1 MGLFWKRVGP
11 AASLASVAAGI
22 VTAVVWVAIGMNN
35 TLNVVYPTIIVSYIV
50 GIIVTLMSKPVPA
63 PAKQ

>member
-1 MGLFWKRVGP
+1 
-11 AASLASVAAGI
+11 
-22 VTAVVWVAIGMNN
+22 MNN